1 MCVVMLLLSGVSQ
14 TPEQWVDVMRA
25 GGSEARREG
34 REALIALGTA
44 AMPALIAA
52 TYDEADFVRWEA
64 VNALGT
70 LAALDPAGLAE
81 AIPAIAERSL
91 TDPDSHTRW
100 RSLWALASYTAD
112 QVSDVIVPILRAG
125 LDVADDQHRWY
136 AAVAMAYFQQPEI
149 VPLLHAG
156 FDRVAYFDRWEAVY
170 CLGLVHDDDSVS
182 LLGEVLLD
190 VDGSEDGLRQE
201 AAMSLSRI
209 GDPGAV
215 PALTEAL
222 DDPAGG
228 VRWRAAAALEG
239 IIGLD
244 ALDDIEAALER
255 ERDEL
260 AAEML
265 SAIVERLTKLSAG

>member
-1 MCVVMLLLSGVSQ
+1 M
-14 TPEQWVDVMRA
+14 
-25 GGSEARREG
+25 
-34 REALIALGTA
+34 
-44 AMPALIAA
+44 
-52 TYDEADFVRWEA
+52 
-64 VNALGT
+64 
-70 LAALDPAGLAE
+70 
-81 AIPAIAERSL
+81 
-91 TDPDSHTRW
+91 
-100 RSLWALASYTAD
+100 
-112 QVSDVIVPILRAG
+112 IVPILRAG
-125 LDVADDQHRWY
+125 LDVADDQQRWY